1 MIITM
6 MNMMEMMTSMVMAM
20 IIAIVIT
27 LMIDDSNDDDGA
39 IWKRLLRRDRF
50 PRAFSP
56 HKS

>member
-1 MIITM
+1 
-6 MNMMEMMTSMVMAM
+6 MVMAM